1 MSIGKYWVIVLL
13 CSVVSVEADTLI
25 TANEGSSPA
34 GSPPASDREQV
45 QTRQIWSR
53 ADRMASISNGS
64 RMVGRLD
71 RGETYL
77 INDTKKTCMRIKHQ
91 EPQEYIPS
99 EKDPVFLK
107 TGETRQ
113 VGSWQA
119 VGYEA
124 TIALG
129 ASDSYKVVVWISED
143 ATLGLEDYR
152 TYTKAIV
159 TPGSFWVLDSLS
171 LGGYP
176 VRQETT
182 IGPTASWVEF
192 VSVEDKK
199 PPAGIYEIPNGY
211 SGCE

>member
-1 MSIGKYWVIVLL
+1 MSIGKYWVIVLF

-25 TANEGSSPA
+25 TANEGSSLA
-34 GSPPASDREQV
+34 ASPPASDPEQL

-53 ADRMASISNGS
+53 ADRMASISNDS
-64 RMVGRLD
+64 RLIGRLD

-77 INDTKKTCMRIKHQ
+77 INDTKRTCTRIKHQ

-99 EKDPVFLK
+99 EEGSVFLK

-124 TIALG
+124 TITLG
-129 ASDSYKVVVWISED
+129 ASSSYKVVLWISED
-143 ATLGLEDYR
+143 VTLGLEDYR
-152 TYTKAIV
+152 TYTKGLV
-159 TPGSFWVLDSLS
+159 TPETFWVLDSLS

-182 IGPTASWVEF
+182 IGPTTSWLEF
-192 VSVEDKK
+192 VSVEDKT
-199 PPAGIYEIPNGY
+199 PPAGIYDVPDGY